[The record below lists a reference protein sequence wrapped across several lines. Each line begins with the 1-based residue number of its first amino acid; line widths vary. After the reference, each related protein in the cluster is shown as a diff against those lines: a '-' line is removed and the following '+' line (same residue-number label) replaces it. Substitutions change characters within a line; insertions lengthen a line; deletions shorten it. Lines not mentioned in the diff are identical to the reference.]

1 MMVLIYFSPF
11 FSNIRLHT
19 ALIEAMTSWS
29 ELSMNLLSWGM
40 SISSL
45 MSSFIFGFAFI
56 IIEIILV
63 PAGLSMADGKT
74 HERLIVKT
82 LPLAIFLGG
91 IAACG
96 EHDVALFALPI
107 GHAIGIIIGPDL
119 DLRTRTRAERHL
131 QRIAL
136 LTWPLLIMSNLY
148 AIVFGSGR
156 WPFTHRGISHWP
168 VIGTLTRWL
177 WFGGPVALLLV
188 VTGNETALTS
198 AWPALFWAFTGN
210 CLSDL
215 VHIIADAV

>member
-19 ALIEAMTSWS
+19 ALIEEMTSRS
-29 ELSMNLLSWGM
+29 ELLMNLLSWGIF
-40 SISSL
+40 ISSL
-45 MSSFIFGFAFI
+45 ISSFAFMVL
-56 IIEIILV
+56 IILPLAV
-63 PAGLSMADGKT
+63 LSMADGKT
-74 HERLIVKT
+74 HERLTIKT

-91 IAACG
+91 IAAYG
-96 EHDVALFALPI
+96 GHDVALFALPI

-136 LTWPLLIMSNLY
+136 LTWPLLVMSNLY
-148 AIVFGSGR
+148 AIVFGSRR
-156 WPFTHRGISHWP
+156 WPFVHRGISHWP
-168 VIGTLTRWL
+168 IIGTLTRWL
-177 WFGGPVALLLV
+177 WFGGPIALLLI
-188 VTGNETALTS
+188 VTGNETALAS

>member
-1 MMVLIYFSPF
+1 
-11 FSNIRLHT
+11 
-19 ALIEAMTSWS
+19 
-29 ELSMNLLSWGM
+29 
-40 SISSL
+40 
-45 MSSFIFGFAFI
+45 MSSFIFGLAFI
-56 IIEIILV
+56 ITEIILV

-74 HERLIVKT
+74 HERLTIKT

-91 IAACG
+91 IAAHG
-96 EHDVALFALPI
+96 GHDVALFALPI
-107 GHAIGIIIGPDL
+107 GHAMGIIIGPDL

-131 QRIAL
+131 QKIAL

-177 WFGGPVALLLV
+177 WFVGPVVVLLIA
-188 VTGNETALTS
+188 TGNATAL
-198 AWPALFWAFTGN
+198 AMHWPALFWAFLGN

-215 VHIIADAV
+215 VHIVADAIPR

>member
-1 MMVLIYFSPF
+1 MAF
-11 FSNIRLHT
+11 
-19 ALIEAMTSWS
+19 IEAMTSRS

-45 MSSFIFGFAFI
+45 ISFFAFGFVVMI
-56 IIEIILV
+56 LIILPPV
-63 PAGLSMADGKT
+63 DLSMASGKT
-74 HERLIVKT
+74 HERLTIKT

-96 EHDVALFALPI
+96 GHDVALFALPM
-107 GHAIGIIIGPDL
+107 GHAMGIIIGPDL

-177 WFGGPVALLLV
+177 WFGGPVALLLI

-215 VHIIADAV
+215 VHIIADAVIR

>member
-1 MMVLIYFSPF
+1 MVLI
-11 FSNIRLHT
+11 
-19 ALIEAMTSWS
+19 
-29 ELSMNLLSWGM
+29 
-40 SISSL
+40 
-45 MSSFIFGFAFI
+45 
-56 IIEIILV
+56 ILPTV
-63 PAGLSMADGKT
+63 DLSMASGKT
-74 HERLIVKT
+74 HERLTIKT
-82 LPLAIFLGG
+82 LPLAVFLGG

-96 EHDVALFALPI
+96 GHDVALFALPI
-107 GHAIGIIIGPDL
+107 GHAMGIIIGPDL

-136 LTWPLLIMSNLY
+136 LTWPLLIMSTLY

-177 WFGGPVALLLV
+177 WFGSPVALLLI

-198 AWPALFWAFTGN
+198 AWPALFWAFLGN